1 MDWMADQQSQRPL
14 EGQDRDARGGNEVN
28 ARSGEFTFNC
38 PSMTDLRATDGG
50 HPLGANS
57 QAHSA
62 ARSASSAEHVS
73 SATSSFIQVEDW
85 DDSAS
90 LTDSVQTFPEEFGRT
105 YHAYRAGS
113 YMFPNDNTEQERLGI
128 MGECYKMIMKGKLY
142 MAPLSTRRPPKNIL
156 DIATGI
162 GDWAIQMGDIFPD
175 ATIIGTDL
183 SPIQPNDVPPNV
195 YFYVEDSSDEWMFNH
210 KFDYIHTRS
219 TSGCWSDFETQIAQ
233 QAFNALEPGGWFE
246 SQETD
251 CIPLCDDD
259 TLDRQG
265 PVATWCN
272 DLIMAADKL
281 ERPAIFGKDLKEIY
295 ERVGF
300 VDVHQRIIKM
310 PINGWAKDPRLK
322 QVGWMWA
329 DHMLDGLS
337 GFSYQLLNKAFERT
351 SAQIEVS
358 LIDVRRDLVN
368 PRIHAYMQLYVV
380 WGRKPK

>member
-1 MDWMADQQSQRPL
+1 MADKETQQHL
-14 EGQDRDARGGNEVN
+14 EGQDRDASGGNEVN

-38 PSMTDLRATDGG
+38 PSMTDLRGTETV
-50 HPLGANS
+50 PLGANS
-57 QAHSA
+57 T
-62 ARSASSAEHVS
+62 ARSASSVEHAS

-90 LTDSVQTFPEEFGRT
+90 LTKSVQTFPEEFGRT
-105 YHAYRAGS
+105 YHTYRAGS
-113 YMFPNDNTEQERLGI
+113 YLFPNDNTEQERLGI
-128 MGECYKMIMKGKLY
+128 MGECCKMIMKGKLY
-142 MAPLSTRRPPKNIL
+142 MAPLSAKKPPRNIL

-162 GDWAIQMGDIFPD
+162 GDWAIQMGDLFPE
-175 ATIIGTDL
+175 ATVIGTDL
-183 SPIQPNDVPPNV
+183 SLIQPNDVPPNV
-195 YFYVEDSSDEWMFNH
+195 YFYVEDSSDEWMFPH
-210 KFDYIHTRS
+210 KFDYINTRS
-219 TSGCWSDFETQIAQ
+219 TAGCWSDFETQIAE
-233 QAFNALEPGGWFE
+233 QAFNALEPGGWLE

-259 TLDRQG
+259 TFDRNG

-272 DLIMAADKL
+272 ELIVAADQL
-281 ERPAIFGKDLKEIY
+281 QRPAILGSKLKEIY

-300 VDVHQRIIKM
+300 VDVHQRVFKM
-310 PINGWAKDPRLK
+310 PINGWAKDSRLK

-329 DHMLDGLS
+329 DSLLDGLS

-358 LIDVRRDLVN
+358 LIDVRRDIMN
-368 PRIHAYMQLYVV
+368 TRIHAYMHVFVV